1 MMKPLSL
8 DNAVERLFARR
19 SFGIKLG
26 LDPVR
31 ALLAALGD
39 PHDDLCAI
47 HVAGTNGKGSVC
59 AIIDAVLSAG
69 GQRVGRTT
77 SPHLRRFNERFTVD
91 GASISDA
98 DLTSIILEVE
108 SAANAVAGAVG
119 QELTFFECS
128 TAIAFSHFKKE
139 AVQWAVVETGLG
151 GRLDATNVLTP
162 VVSVITSI
170 GLDHMGSLG
179 DDLVSIAEEKCGIIK
194 AGRPVVCSAMD
205 PDAEAVV
212 RRVAESRQSA
222 FLSAR
227 DMVSVHVKSRD
238 LSGQRIVVET
248 ASGCGFSTTFPLLGD
263 HQIENLATAVATL
276 EALNMA
282 GAITLDDAAFK
293 AGIAAVR
300 WPGRVD
306 VVASSPPVILDGA
319 HNPDAARALSQTL
332 RQVCRGMPVALIV
345 GMCGDKDLRGT
356 LQHLGGM
363 ATSCWIVS
371 IQNERGAALDD
382 MRAALPVSLS
392 AVHSGPLAEAL
403 QAAQDWARDTNGV
416 VCVAGSLYLV
426 GEALVLLEA

>member
-8 DNAVERLFARR
+8 HNAVERLFARR
-19 SFGIKLG
+19 AFGIKLG
-26 LDPVR
+26 LDPIR

-59 AIIDAVLSAG
+59 AIIDAVLRSA

-77 SPHLRRFNERFTVD
+77 SPHLRQFNERFTVD
-91 GASISDA
+91 GEPILDA
-98 DLTSIILEVE
+98 DLTSLILDVE
-108 SAANAVAGAVG
+108 SAANTVSASIG

-128 TAIAFSHFKKE
+128 TAMAFSHFKKA

-170 GLDHMGSLG
+170 GLDHTGFLGS
-179 DDLVSIAEEKCGIIK
+179 DLVSIAEEKCGIIK
-194 AGRPVVCSAMD
+194 AGHPVVCSAMP

-222 FLSAR
+222 FLSAK

-238 LSGQRIVVET
+238 LNGQRIVVET

-276 EALNMA
+276 EALSMA
-282 GAITLDDAAFK
+282 GAVTLDDAAFK
-293 AGIAAVR
+293 SGIAAVR

-319 HNPDAARALSQTL
+319 HNPDAARALSQTV

-363 ATSCWIVS
+363 ATICWIVPL
-371 IQNERGAALDD
+371 QNERSAALDE

-392 AVHSGPLAEAL
+392 AVHAGPLAEAL
-403 QAAQDWARDTNGV
+403 LAAQDWARDTNGA

-426 GEALVLLEA
+426 GEALEVLGA